1 MSANTDTPE
10 LREIAR
16 LIEVI
21 RRLRAECPWDREQTV
36 ASTSRNVIEEA
47 YEVADAIARNDN
59 SDITEDLCD
68 LLIQSLF
75 VATIGADESRFDL
88 AQVARGAADK
98 LIRRH
103 PHIYAGVKADTVDQV
118 LSNWD
123 KIKTAEKSEAG
134 KDAGLGQTGR
144 GLPALMRAE
153 KLGEK
158 ARRKGM
164 DWASIG
170 EVLKKVRE
178 ELKEAEAAL
187 AQGDVDAAASEI
199 GDLMLAI
206 ANAPRFIGHNA
217 EETLRRA
224 CDKFIGRFE
233 AVEGLAASRNLDI
246 KTMTPAALEALW
258 QEAKLQ
264 TKKAPSGGL
273 INPRGWGGYL

>member
-1 MSANTDTPE
+1 MSADTDTPE

-21 RRLRAECPWDREQTV
+21 RKLRAECPWDREQTV

-47 YEVADAIARNDN
+47 YEVADAIARSDN
-59 SDITEDLCD
+59 AEILEELGD

-75 VATIGADESRFDL
+75 IATIGADESRFDL
-88 AQVARGAADK
+88 AKVARGAADK

-123 KIKTAEKSEAG
+123 KIKTAEKSDAG
-134 KDAGLGQTGR
+134 KDAGLGQTVR

-170 EVLKKVRE
+170 EVLTKVRE
-178 ELKEAEAAL
+178 ELDEAEAAL
-187 AQGDVDAAASEI
+187 AEGDMDAAAAEI

-224 CDKFIGRFE
+224 CDKFVGRFE
-233 AVEGLAASRNLDI
+233 AVERLAASRGLDL
-246 KTMTPAALEALW
+246 KSMTTTALEALW

-264 TKKAPSGGL
+264 TK
-273 INPRGWGGYL
+273 

>member
-1 MSANTDTPE
+1 MSVKIAIDTPE

-16 LIEVI
+16 LLEVI
-21 RRLRAECPWDREQTV
+21 RKLRAECPWDREQTV
-36 ASTSRNVIEEA
+36 ASVSRNVIEEA

-59 SDITEDLCD
+59 ADIAEELGDH
-68 LLIQSLF
+68 LIQSLF
-75 VATIGADESRFDL
+75 IATIGADESRFDL
-88 AQVARGAADK
+88 AKVARAAADK

-123 KIKTAEKSEAG
+123 KIKTAEKSGTG
-134 KDAGLGQTGR
+134 KDSGLAQTGR
-144 GLPALMRAE
+144 GLPAMMRAE

-164 DWASIG
+164 DWAGIG
-170 EVLKKVRE
+170 EVLSKVRE
-178 ELKEAEAAL
+178 ELEEAETAL
-187 AQGDVDAAASEI
+187 AEGDMDAAASEI

-224 CDKFIGRFE
+224 CDKFVGRFD
-233 AVEGLAASRNLDI
+233 AVERLAASRGLDL
-246 KTMTPAALEALW
+246 KSMTPAALEALW
-258 QEAKLQ
+258 QEAKL
-264 TKKAPSGGL
+264 PSK
-273 INPRGWGGYL
+273 